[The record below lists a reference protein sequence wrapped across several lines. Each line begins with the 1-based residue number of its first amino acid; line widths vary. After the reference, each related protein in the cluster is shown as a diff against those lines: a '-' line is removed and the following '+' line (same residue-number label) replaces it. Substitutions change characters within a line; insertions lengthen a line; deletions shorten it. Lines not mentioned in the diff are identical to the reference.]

1 MQTIEAKGKTV
12 DEAIFNGLNEM
23 GLGIDEVHI
32 DILHE
37 GSKGLFGIG
46 KNALVRLTEKDAESI
61 KAEAEAA
68 ARAEAAERSVRRE
81 QSPRGERREQ
91 RGDHRREHGG
101 RNRDGRD
108 NKERRERRE
117 PEYHEPV
124 ERAVSVGE
132 SDAEL
137 FLNELF
143 QKMSINA
150 SSVTTQNDDKTVKIV
165 LEGKDTAVLIGR
177 RGDTLDALQYL
188 TGLVINRGREDYR
201 KVMLDAE
208 NYRKK
213 REVTLEKLARRLA
226 NNVTKY
232 GKPVTLEPMNPYE
245 RRILHAALQQNP
257 RVETYSEGEEP
268 YRHVVIRRKR
278 QGKTAGE
285 GE

>member
-1 MQTIEAKGKTV
+1 MQSIEAKGKTV

-23 GLGIDEVHI
+23 GLSIDEVQI
-32 DILHE
+32 EILHE
-37 GSKGLFGIG
+37 GSKGLFGLG
-46 KNALVRLTEKDAESI
+46 KNAQVRLTQKDEESI

-68 ARAEAAERSVRRE
+68 AKAEAAERSERQARGDRGEGRRRE
-81 QSPRGERREQ
+81 R
-91 RGDHRREHGG
+91 GG
-101 RNRDGRD
+101 RGRD
-108 NKERRERRE
+108 RDRGERRERRE
-117 PEYHEPV
+117 PREPEHYEPV

-150 SSVTTQNDDKTVKIV
+150 SSVTTQNDDKMVKIV
-165 LEGKDTAVLIGR
+165 IEGKDTAVLIGR

-188 TGLVINRGREDYR
+188 SGLVINRGRDDYR

-213 REVTLEKLARRLA
+213 REVTLEKLAKRLA

-245 RRILHAALQQNP
+245 RRILHATLQSNP
-257 RVETYSEGEEP
+257 KVETYSEGEEP

-278 QGKTAGE
+278 QNKAANDAE
-285 GE
+285 